1 VDQRWAVTLSVL
13 GTVASAAAPVLTLP
27 GGRTHASVSPRQVV
41 PGVVVPKHGTP
52 NISAPRNRGASAP
65 GPHWCVARRAATSTR
80 GMKRPYS
87 DDSCAQ
93 VTCTFSGVAAG
104 RSPRSVVQVSPV
116 CLPPGGV

>member
-1 VDQRWAVTLSVL
+1 
-13 GTVASAAAPVLTLP
+13 
-27 GGRTHASVSPRQVV
+27 
-41 PGVVVPKHGTP
+41 VVVPKHG
-52 NISAPRNRGASAP
+52 NAQ
-65 GPHWCVARRAATSTR
+65 HQRAAEPRRLSAWTPLVRRSE
-80 GMKRPYS
+80 GCDVDQWLMEWPYS